1 LRRHGV
7 LWCIAPHEEIQMRE
21 TAQAN
26 AFLERLRSGEL
37 TLMMA
42 IRSART
48 TEIVRIAKATGHHA
62 VMVDL
67 EHSAIDVGLAGEM
80 CAAAGDLGL
89 TPFVRVPERDYGI
102 IGRLLDS
109 GASGIVAP
117 RIETVEEAA
126 AICRAC
132 RFPPAGQRSQLA
144 MVPQYGMRPMAAIEL
159 NPLLDTSTI
168 VQALLETPAGI
179 EAADAIAALPGI
191 DMLSIGAN
199 DLCAELGIAGQF
211 SDAGLRKHIAKV
223 AEACKR
229 HSKLFML
236 GGISDLDIVKDLLP
250 LGIAPLFLTGTDTDM
265 LYSAA
270 EQRSRR
276 ISEWHRHN

>member
-1 LRRHGV
+1 MDDT
-7 LWCIAPHEEIQMRE
+7 AP
-21 TAQAN
+21 AN

-37 TLMMA
+37 TLMLS

-48 TEIVRIAKATGHHA
+48 TEIVRIAKSTGHHA

-80 CAAAGDLGL
+80 CAVAGDLGM

-109 GASGIVAP
+109 GASGIIAP
-117 RIETVEEAA
+117 RIDTVEEAA
-126 AICRAC
+126 TICRAC

-144 MVPQYGMRPMAAIEL
+144 MVPQYGMRPMAATTL
-159 NPLLDTSTI
+159 NPMLDAGTI
-168 VQALLETPAGI
+168 VNVLLETPEGV

-191 DMLSIGAN
+191 DILSIGAN
-199 DLCAELGIAGQF
+199 DLCAELGIPGQF
-211 SDAGLRKHIAKV
+211 ADPRLRTHIAKV
-223 AEACKR
+223 AQACN
-229 HSKLFML
+229 HHGKLLMV
-236 GGISDLDIVKDLLP
+236 GGISDLDIIKDLMP
-250 LGIAPLFLTGTDTDM
+250 LGIAPLFFTGTDTDM

-276 ISEWHRHN
+276 MSEWHRQNYGE

>member
-7 LWCIAPHEEIQMRE
+7 LWCIAPHEEIHMRE
-21 TAQAN
+21 TTQAN

-67 EHSAIDVGLAGEM
+67 EHSAIDVGLASEM
-80 CAAAGDLGL
+80 CAVASDLGL
-89 TPFVRVPERDYGI
+89 IPFVRVPERDYGI
-102 IGRLLDS
+102 IGRLLDG
-109 GASGIVAP
+109 GASGIIAP
-117 RIETVEEAA
+117 RIETVEEAD

-144 MVPQYGMRPMAAIEL
+144 MVPQYGMRPMAASEL
-159 NPLLDTSTI
+159 NSLLDASTI
-168 VQALLETPAGI
+168 VQVLLETPQGI

-211 SDAGLRKHIAKV
+211 ADARLREQVARV

-229 HSKLFML
+229 HSKPFML
-236 GGISDLDIVKDLLP
+236 GGISDLAIVKDLLP
-250 LGIAPLFLTGTDTDM
+250 LGVAPLFLTGTDTDM

-276 ISEWHRHN
+276 LSEWHLQH

>member
-1 LRRHGV
+1 
-7 LWCIAPHEEIQMRE
+7 MRE

-67 EHSAIDVGLAGEM
+67 EHSAIDVGLTGEM
-80 CAAAGDLGL
+80 CATASDLGL

-109 GASGIVAP
+109 GAYGIVAP

-144 MVPQYGMRPMAAIEL
+144 MVPQYGMRPMTAIEL
-159 NPLLDTSTI
+159 NPLQSCRYSSKHLQVSRQRTRLLRCLGSTCSRS
-168 VQALLETPAGI
+168 APTT
-179 EAADAIAALPGI
+179 
-191 DMLSIGAN
+191 
-199 DLCAELGIAGQF
+199 CA
-211 SDAGLRKHIAKV
+211 RN
-223 AEACKR
+223 
-229 HSKLFML
+229 
-236 GGISDLDIVKDLLP
+236 
-250 LGIAPLFLTGTDTDM
+250 
-265 LYSAA
+265 SA
-270 EQRSRR
+270 
-276 ISEWHRHN
+276 

>member
-1 LRRHGV
+1 
-7 LWCIAPHEEIQMRE
+7 MRE
-21 TAQAN
+21 TVQAN

-37 TLMMA
+37 TLMML

-48 TEIVRIAKATGHHA
+48 TEIMRIAKATGHHA

-80 CAAAGDLGL
+80 CATAFDLGL
-89 TPFVRVPERDYGI
+89 TPFVRIPERDYGI

-126 AICRAC
+126 TICRAC
-132 RFPPAGQRSQLA
+132 RFPPAGQRSQLS

-159 NPLLDTSTI
+159 NPLLDTSTT
-168 VQALLETPAGI
+168 VQVLIETPTGV

-211 SDAGLRKHIAKV
+211 SDPSLRKHIARV
-223 AEACKR
+223 AEACKH
-229 HSKLFML
+229 HSKLCML
-236 GGISDLDIVKDLLP
+236 GGISNLDIVKDLMP

-276 ISEWHRHN
+276 ITEWHRQY

>member
-67 EHSAIDVGLAGEM
+67 EHSAIDVGL
-80 CAAAGDLGL
+80 AGDLGL

-168 VQALLETPAGI
+168 VQVLLETPAGI

-211 SDAGLRKHIAKV
+211 SDARLRKQIVKV

-236 GGISDLDIVKDLLP
+236 GGISDLDIIKDLLP

-276 ISEWHRHN
+276 ISEWHRQN

>member
-1 LRRHGV
+1 
-7 LWCIAPHEEIQMRE
+7 MRE

-132 RFPPAGQRSQLA
+132 CVVWDRHALDRRQRPVRGTRHSRTVFRRRPPETYRQGRGSVQTSQQAIHARRYQRS
-144 MVPQYGMRPMAAIEL
+144 
-159 NPLLDTSTI
+159 
-168 VQALLETPAGI
+168 
-179 EAADAIAALPGI
+179 
-191 DMLSIGAN
+191 
-199 DLCAELGIAGQF
+199 
-211 SDAGLRKHIAKV
+211 
-223 AEACKR
+223 
-229 HSKLFML
+229 
-236 GGISDLDIVKDLLP
+236 
-250 LGIAPLFLTGTDTDM
+250 
-265 LYSAA
+265 
-270 EQRSRR
+270 
-276 ISEWHRHN
+276 